1 MYRHYRHEKLLASRS
16 QQNSMFQENLE
27 LERRNSENVWGKGIP
42 RTVPWTSKY
51 MIITVVFYIQTL
63 FYNRVY
69 MYQAEPPGIWVRSRP
84 DYM

>member
-1 MYRHYRHEKLLASRS
+1 MYRHYRHEKLLASGF
-16 QQNSMFQENLE
+16 QQNSMFQENLG
-27 LERRNSENVWGKGIP
+27 LERRNSENVWEKGIP

-51 MIITVVFYIQTL
+51 MIVTVVFYIQRL

-69 MYQAEPPGIWVRSRP
+69 MYEADPLRIWESRP